1 MEPVRD
7 VHGIELARCRMLA
20 APSAAGARTHHVRGL
35 GALIPAHKGQPGL
48 INEATPSALAPSG
61 QSFNDY
67 AYAQSCAVP

>member
-20 APSAAGARTHHVRGL
+20 APSAAGARTHHMRGL

-48 INEATPSALAPSG
+48 INEATP
-61 QSFNDY
+61 
-67 AYAQSCAVP
+67 